1 MKVLFSKHF
10 RAKHPYTHTYTQTQI
25 ATENFKVLSLHF
37 YNIKIR
43 LSKHEAIKEKV
54 H

>member
-1 MKVLFSKHF
+1 MKVLFSKHI
-10 RAKHPYTHTYTQTQI
+10 RAKHPYTYTQTPI